1 MNRRD
6 QREPKVGDSSE
17 PALQGLVLVAKAGT
31 IYFLVALGA
40 GLTLE
45 YIRLELIALHF
56 SEWLAEILEI
66 PTVLLATMIGARW
79 AVDRLTLP
87 PLPGVR
93 LGVGLV
99 ALGLALIAQFMVVL
113 PIRGLSSTEYLAS
126 QDPTSISASI
136 GTLGVLLV
144 MPFLTAYR
152 WDAR

>member
-1 MNRRD
+1 M
-6 QREPKVGDSSE
+6 
-17 PALQGLVLVAKAGT
+17 KAGT
-31 IYFLVALGA
+31 VYFLVALGA
-40 GLTLE
+40 GFTLE

-56 SEWLAEILEI
+56 SHRLAGILEI

-79 AVDRLTLP
+79 AIDRLTLP

-93 LGVGLV
+93 LRVGFV
-99 ALGLALIAQFMVVL
+99 ALGLALVAQFMVVL
-113 PIRGLSSTEYLAS
+113 PIRGLSYTEYLAS

>member
-6 QREPKVGDSSE
+6 PREPVVVDHST
-17 PALQGLVLVAKAGT
+17 PALQGLIRVVKAGAV
-31 IYFLVALGA
+31 YFLVALGT
-40 GLTLE
+40 GFTLE
-45 YIRLELIALHF
+45 YIRLELVALHF
-56 SEWLAEILEI
+56 SERLAEILEI
-66 PTVLLATMIGARW
+66 PTVLLAAMTGARW
-79 AVDRLTLP
+79 AVDRLALP

-93 LGVGLV
+93 LGVGFV
-99 ALGLALIAQFMVVL
+99 AIGLALIAQFMVVL
-113 PIRGLSSTEYLAS
+113 PIRGLSYVEYFTN

>member
-6 QREPKVGDSSE
+6 PREPLVVEHST
-17 PALQGLVLVAKAGT
+17 PALQGLVRVMKAGAV
-31 IYFLVALGA
+31 YFLVALGA
-40 GLTLE
+40 GFTLE
-45 YIRLELIALHF
+45 YIRLELVALHF
-56 SEWLAEILEI
+56 SERLAEILEI

-79 AVDRLTLP
+79 AVDRLTVP
-87 PLPGVR
+87 PLPGLR
-93 LGVGLV
+93 LGVGFV

-113 PIRGLSSTEYLAS
+113 PISGLSYTEYLAS
-126 QDPTSISASI
+126 QNPTSISASI

>member
-6 QREPKVGDSSE
+6 LREPPIVDHSK
-17 PALQGLVLVAKAGT
+17 PALQGLVQVMKAGA

-40 GLTLE
+40 GFTLE
-45 YIRLELIALHF
+45 YVRLELVALHF
-56 SEWLAEILEI
+56 SERLAGILEI

-79 AVDRLTLP
+79 TVDRLTLP

-93 LGVGLV
+93 LGVGFV
-99 ALGLALIAQFMVVL
+99 ALGLALITQFMVVL
-113 PIRGLSSTEYLAS
+113 PLRGLSYVEYVAS

>member
-6 QREPKVGDSSE
+6 PRAPIVVDHSK
-17 PALQGLVLVAKAGT
+17 PALQGLVRVMKAGAV
-31 IYFLVALGA
+31 YFLVSLGA
-40 GLTLE
+40 GFTLE
-45 YIRLELIALHF
+45 YIRLELVALHF
-56 SEWLAEILEI
+56 SERLAEILEI

-93 LGVGLV
+93 LGVGFV
-99 ALGLALIAQFMVVL
+99 ALGLALITQFMVVL
-113 PIRGLSSTEYLAS
+113 PIRGLSSTEYLAG
-126 QDPTSISASI
+126 QDPISISASI

-144 MPFLTAYR
+144 MPFLTTYR